1 MAAQNNALLAFF
13 TQMKAQEGI
22 IVEET
27 PRYDLET
34 YISHYSGRTRF
45 DRLIFIGKSS
55 VPLCIDALKAAI
67 KEAKKGVDVGRYKEA
82 WECIRIAAPNE
93 PEAVHDQHWIDKV
106 EQGNHTEL
114 QRLETELRGYKNNL
128 IKESIRMGNEDLGK
142 HFEKTGALAEAAEAF
157 GRMRHDV
164 STLKHIMDCTRHLIE
179 VAIQRR
185 EWATVLTNANK
196 ALSMREHEEEK
207 AMRPYL
213 HLSVGIAS
221 LGQGKFSEAAESFL
235 HVDLVQSYEWIA
247 APSDIAMYGGLLAL
261 ATMDRKQLQSRV
273 LENPSFRGYLEYE
286 PQVRKSISLFVN
298 GRYSHCLESLE
309 PLRPDLLLDLH
320 MQRHVDTVLNMVR
333 SKCIVQYFAPFSCV
347 TIKTLEKEF
356 APRDKSIDQ
365 ELAEMIQEERLDAR
379 IDAKDRLLVAV
390 RPNQRQAL
398 QKNAL
403 DVASQYEKE
412 AKARLRRINLI
423 MAGIDASAPKKHDT
437 TDEWYD
443 LVDNPQGVS
452 R

>member
-1 MAAQNNALLAFF
+1 ML
-13 TQMKAQEGI
+13 T
-22 IVEET
+22 
-27 PRYDLET
+27 
-34 YISHYSGRTRF
+34 
-45 DRLIFIGKSS
+45 
-55 VPLCIDALKAAI
+55 C
-67 KEAKKGVDVGRYKEA
+67 AK
-82 WECIRIAAPNE
+82 
-93 PEAVHDQHWIDKV
+93 
-106 EQGNHTEL
+106 
-114 QRLETELRGYKNNL
+114 
-128 IKESIRMGNEDLGK
+128 MGNEDLGK
-142 HFEKTGALAEAAEAF
+142 HFEKTGALVEAAEAF

-320 MQRHVDTVLNMVR
+320 MQRHVDTILNMVR

-379 IDAKDRLLVAV
+379 IDAKDRVWFSYPLWIYFVLWELSLTNHPSFWSLCVPISV
-390 RPNQRQAL
+390 RHFRRTR
-398 QKNAL
+398 
-403 DVASQYEKE
+403 ST
-412 AKARLRRINLI
+412 LRADTKKKPRR
-423 MAGIDASAPKKHDT
+423 ACDASTSSWLALMLLLPRST
-437 TDEWYD
+437 IR
-443 LVDNPQGVS
+443 LMNGMI
-452 R
+452 